1 MKSVLIFLISIFF
14 ISNLNANEDSF
25 KIGMLYE
32 KIFLSK
38 KEAKI
43 GAKLWIM
50 QMEEKDKRFNIKV
63 IFYEDEKKL
72 IEDYQNKK
80 VDVIV
85 STATLYYQNKK
96 IIDDLSA
103 YKWIMSSSS
112 YPFDKYY
119 LIKNKNLKFDFATLA
134 SKKIYYKDDM
144 TKIWL
149 DSVLYK
155 NKKISGY
162 TSYIK
167 VSKENKLIFNPFFNE
182 DDLAIIPK
190 DLYDSLIK
198 LNPQIEKKVDI
209 VIKSEAIF
217 FNGIGFTRK
226 NSDEESETMINLMRE
241 KLITEDNGLDIT
253 SFIDVQNIYMLKKDS
268 LYKLDKFYEE
278 YFMLKKVYK

>member
-1 MKSVLIFLISIFF
+1 MKSCLIFLISLFC
-14 ISNLNANEDSF
+14 ISNLNANGNSF

-50 QMEEKDKRFNIKV
+50 QMEEKDKRFKIKV
-63 IFYEDEKKL
+63 IFYENEKKL
-72 IEDYQNKK
+72 IEDYENKR
-80 VDVIV
+80 VDVII

-112 YPFDKYY
+112 SPFDKYY
-119 LIKNKNLKFDFATLA
+119 LIKNKKLKFDFDKLFT
-134 SKKIYYKDDM
+134 KKIYYKDDM
-144 TKIWL
+144 TKVWL

-155 NKKISGY
+155 NKKSSGY
-162 TSYIK
+162 KNYIK

-182 DDLAIIPK
+182 DDLSIIPK

-226 NSDEESETMINLMRE
+226 NSDEESETMVNLMRD
-241 KLITEDNGLDIT
+241 KLMTENNGLDIT
-253 SFIDVQNIYMLKKDS
+253 SFIDVQNIYMLQEDS
-268 LYKLDKFYEE
+268 LDELDRFYED
-278 YFMLKKVYK
+278 YFRLKKIYN